1 MGLYAAMSIG
11 IALLA
16 MRALPD
22 VIEAR
27 SRLALVPLRIFRNL
41 GRSGAYLVMPCL
53 GTAIMVL
60 ALVVAAIMIR
70 VARQDLTGAQ
80 P

>member
-1 MGLYAAMSIG
+1 V
-11 IALLA
+11 
-16 MRALPD
+16 

-41 GRSGAYLVMPCL
+41 GRVLPGFEVSA
-53 GTAIMVL
+53 AIMVL

-70 VARQDLTGAQ
+70 VTRQDLAGAQ